1 MNDSNISV
9 SVVTGSVVIETQE
22 WSNEDNHDN
31 KLNTLNY
38 SKRIEMCEW
47 VNDIRNIRR
56 VMSKQ

>member
-9 SVVTGSVVIETQE
+9 SDVTGSVVIETQE
-22 WSNEDNHDN
+22 WSNEDNYDN

-38 SKRIEMCEW
+38 SKRIKMCEW

-56 VMSKQ
+56 VMS

>member
-1 MNDSNISV
+1 MNDSNDWV
-9 SVVTGSVVIETQE
+9 SVVTGYVVIETQE
-22 WSNEDNHDN
+22 WSKEDNDDN

-56 VMSKQ
+56 VMS